1 MTADLRIPAVFVRG
15 GTSRAVLFHGR
26 DLAGFGAA
34 ERDAVILTALGSPD
48 PNGREVD
55 GLGGGTSSLSKAAII
70 SPSNLPGVD
79 VEFEFAQVDVERPF
93 VDWSGTC
100 GNISSAVGPFSIDEG
115 LVNAVEPVTEVRVLA
130 VNSDKHFVARV
141 PVRSGRSVSE
151 GEFAID
157 GVPGTGARI
166 DLEYIDPAGSQG
178 GGALPTGTAR
188 ECVDL
193 PSGRNLAISIVD
205 VAVPSVFVRASDVGA
220 DPRATAA
227 ELDDGPGL
235 RGCLE
240 EVRCMGAVRM
250 GLCETPEEAHVRLRA
265 IPKVAL
271 VAPPARYETSDGRRV
286 AAADM
291 DILARAVSMER
302 FHRTYPTSVS
312 MATAVAARIDGTLVS
327 EAAMGAGPGPVRI
340 GHPAGVMQIDCT
352 VEPDG
357 ERWRV
362 PTVTTYRTARRIM
375 EGNVL
380 IPPSRLRQRSLLRA
394 SGSPDV

>member
-1 MTADLRIPAVFVRG
+1 MTTDLRIPAVFVRG

-26 DLAGFGAA
+26 DLARFGAA
-34 ERDAVILTALGSPD
+34 ERDAVILTAIGSPD

-70 SPSNLPGVD
+70 SPSNLPDVD

-100 GNISSAVGPFSIDEG
+100 GNISSAVGSFAIDEG

-130 VNSDKHFVARV
+130 VNSDKRFVARV

-178 GGALPTGTAR
+178 GGALPTGTSR

-205 VAVPSVFVRASDVGA
+205 VAIPSVFVRASDVGA

-227 ELDDGPGL
+227 ELDDEAGL
-235 RGCLE
+235 RRCLE

-250 GLCETPEEAHVRLRA
+250 GLCETPEEAHARLRA
-265 IPKVAL
+265 VPKVAL
-271 VAPPARYETSDGRRV
+271 VAPPARYVTSDGRRV

-302 FHRTYPTSVS
+302 FHRTFPTSVS

-327 EAAMGAGPGPVRI
+327 EAAMGAAPGPVRI
-340 GHPAGVMQIDCT
+340 GHPAGVMPIDCT
-352 VEPDG
+352 VETDG

-380 IPPSRLRQRSLLRA
+380 IPPSRLKQRSQLRA
-394 SGSPDV
+394 SASPYV

>member
-26 DLAGFGAA
+26 DLAGFGAD

-48 PNGREVD
+48 PNRREVD
-55 GLGGGTSSLSKAAII
+55 GLGGGTSSLSKAAAI
-70 SPSNLPGVD
+70 SPSNLPDVD

-100 GNISSAVGPFSIDEG
+100 GNISSAVGPFAIDEG
-115 LVNAVEPVTEVRVLA
+115 LVTAIEPVTEVRVLA
-130 VNSDKHFVARV
+130 VNTGKRFVARV
-141 PVRSGRSVSE
+141 PVGGGRSASE

-166 DLEYIDPAGSQG
+166 ELEYIDPAGSLG
-178 GGALPTGTAR
+178 GGTLPTGISR

-193 PSGRNLAISIVD
+193 PSGGNLVVSIVD
-205 VAVPSVFVRASDVGA
+205 VAIPSVFVRASDVGA
-220 DPRATAA
+220 DPCATAA
-227 ELDDGPGL
+227 ELDGEAGL
-235 RGCLE
+235 RRRLE
-240 EVRCMGAVRM
+240 EVRCIGAVRL

-265 IPKVAL
+265 VPKIAL
-271 VAPPARYETSDGRRV
+271 IAPPAHYETSDGRRM
-286 AAADM
+286 ASADV

-312 MATAVAARIDGTLVS
+312 MATAVAARIGGTLVE
-327 EAAMGAGPGPVRI
+327 EAAIGAAPGPVRI
-340 GHPAGVMQIDCT
+340 GHPAGVMRIDCS
-352 VEPDG
+352 VESEG

-362 PTVTTYRTARRIM
+362 PSVTTYRTARRIM

-380 IPPSRLRQRSLLRA
+380 VPLSRLKRRTQLTAVA
-394 SGSPDV
+394 SSDV

>member
-48 PNGREVD
+48 PNGREID

-70 SPSNLPGVD
+70 SPSDLPDVD

-100 GNISSAVGPFSIDEG
+100 GNISSAVGPFAIDEG
-115 LVNAVEPVTEVRVLA
+115 LVSAMEPVTEVRVLA
-130 VNSDKHFVARV
+130 VNSDRRFIARV

-178 GGALPTGTAR
+178 GGALPTGASR

-193 PSGRNLAISIVD
+193 PSGRSLAISIVD
-205 VAVPSVFVRASDVGA
+205 VAIPSVFVRASDVGA

-227 ELDDGPGL
+227 ELDDETGL
-235 RGCLE
+235 GRCLE

-250 GLCETPEEAHVRLRA
+250 GLCETPEEAHSRLRA
-265 IPKVAL
+265 VPKVVL
-271 VAPPARYETSDGRRV
+271 IAPPARYETSDGRRM

-302 FHRTYPTSVS
+302 FHRTYPASVS

-327 EAAMGAGPGPVRI
+327 EAAMGAVPGPLRI

-394 SGSPDV
+394 SGAPDV

>member
-1 MTADLRIPAVFVRG
+1 MTTDLRIPAVFVRG

-70 SPSNLPGVD
+70 SPSNLPDFD

-100 GNISSAVGPFSIDEG
+100 GNISSAVGPFAIDEG
-115 LVNAVEPVTEVRVLA
+115 LVNAMEPVTEVRVLA
-130 VNSDKHFVARV
+130 VNSDKRFVARV

-178 GGALPTGTAR
+178 GGALPTGTSR

-205 VAVPSVFVRASDVGA
+205 VAIPSVFVRASDVGA

-227 ELDDGPGL
+227 ELDDEAGL
-235 RGCLE
+235 RRCLE

-265 IPKVAL
+265 VPKVAL
-271 VAPPARYETSDGRRV
+271 IAPPARYETSDGRSV
-286 AAADM
+286 APADV

-327 EAAMGAGPGPVRI
+327 EAAKGAALGPMRI
-340 GHPAGVMQIDCT
+340 GHPAGVMPIDCT

-380 IPPSRLRQRSLLRA
+380 IPPSRLKQRSQLRA

>member
-1 MTADLRIPAVFVRG
+1 MTTDLRIPAVFVRG

-26 DLAGFGAA
+26 DLAGFGAD

-48 PNGREVD
+48 PDGREVD

-70 SPSNLPGVD
+70 SPSKLPDLD
-79 VEFEFAQVDVERPF
+79 VEFEFAQVEVERPF
-93 VDWSGTC
+93 VDRSGTC
-100 GNISSAVGPFSIDEG
+100 GNISSAVGPFAIDEG
-115 LVNAVEPVTEVRVLA
+115 LVNAVEPVTEVSVLA
-130 VNSDKHFVARV
+130 VNTGKRFVARV
-141 PVRSGRSVSE
+141 PVRGGQSASD

-166 DLEYIDPAGSQG
+166 DLEYFDPAGSLG
-178 GGALPTGTAR
+178 RGTLPTGMSR

-193 PSGRNLAISIVD
+193 PSGGNLAISIVD
-205 VAVPSVFVRASDVGA
+205 VAIPTVFVRASDVGA

-227 ELDDGPGL
+227 ELDSETGL
-235 RGCLE
+235 RRRLE
-240 EVRCMGAVRM
+240 EVRCVGAVRM
-250 GLCETPEEAHVRLRA
+250 GLCETPQEAYEQLRA
-265 IPKVAL
+265 VPKVAL
-271 VAPPARYETSDGRRV
+271 IAPPARYETSDGRLV
-286 AAADM
+286 AFADV

-312 MATAVAARIDGTLVS
+312 MATAVAARIDGTLVA
-327 EAAMGAGPGPVRI
+327 EAAMDTAPGPVRI
-340 GHPAGVMQIDCT
+340 GHPAGVMPIDCS

-362 PTVTTYRTARRIM
+362 PRVTTYRTARRIM

-380 IPPSRLRQRSLLRA
+380 IPLSRLKRRSKLKA
-394 SGSPDV
+394 VASPDV